1 MTSQNRKFS
10 IIVLLLSLLWLAAC
24 SPVAPTSAPTQDLN
38 PVRTEVAA
46 TVLAQVAQQLALTP
60 SVTPFPSPTE
70 TLRPSSTPDFTP
82 TTPPNATEI
91 LASGTAS
98 ALANNKAQWVSQSI
112 VDNTVFAPGATFTMV
127 WRLKNTG
134 TSTWTQ
140 GYMLRYFSG
149 DAFGAPKEILL
160 DQEVLPGGEVEITAN
175 MKAPTTPGTYRS
187 DWVMADACRAS
198 CKEPVFLKIIV
209 ATTPTPT
216 ATRPTPTPTAPTPT
230 ATAKP

>member
-1 MTSQNRKFS
+1 MALHNRKLT
-10 IIVLLLSLLWLAAC
+10 IIGWLVSLLWLAAC

-46 TVLAQVAQQLALTP
+46 TVLAQVAQQMAQTP

-70 TLRPSSTPDFTP
+70 TLRPSSTVDFTP

-98 ALANNKAQWVSQSI
+98 ALANNKAQFVSQSI
-112 VDNTVFAPGATFTMV
+112 ADNTVFAPGTAFTMV

-134 TSTWTQ
+134 TSTWTVN
-140 GYMLRYFSG
+140 YMLRYYSG
-149 DAFGAPKEILL
+149 DAFGATKEIPLG
-160 DQEVLPGGEVEITAN
+160 QEVLPGGEVDITVN

-187 DWVMADACRAS
+187 DWVMADAFRGNF
-198 CKEPVFLKIIV
+198 KEPVFLKIIV